1 MSDAYFKTRSEILIL
16 PMRTIKVHELS
27 AVLKP
32 QEEAAFRE
40 FLLSPFYNTNS
51 RVSALFELLCDPEK
65 SVLVGDKKSL
75 YKKLFPGKRYDDKQL
90 RYLFSYLSGY
100 LEKFLAL
107 RELENNPQQYLL
119 LLRRSL
125 AERHATKAHSFARF
139 RFQQLDKLESVPY
152 YMYQYQS
159 AELDHKYSATRV
171 RQADYLSILS
181 HLDHFYFLRKLQLQ
195 CELINLRNVF
205 NTETNMFLIND
216 ICQLIVQNHFFKSP
230 LIEVYYGILMML
242 THPEKE
248 SESHFQ
254 RVVQLIHESNTKFPI
269 DDLNNT
275 YQYVKNFCI
284 RMINKGNDG
293 YRKVLFDIYKTILR
307 NRRMM
312 KKGEFSPWEYKNI
325 VTLGLRLQEEKW
337 IQEFIHKYLN
347 YLPTEERANAF
358 TYNSA
363 MLCYYQKNFR
373 QTLKLLQAVEFTDL
387 YYQLD
392 ARSILLKVYFE
403 TDDTETLLHH
413 ISAFKIFIRRNKLVS
428 DYQKEI
434 YLNFIRYALK
444 IFRAGN
450 NLKKLSVVKNE
461 ILSQQNI
468 SDKNWLLE
476 QIVLP

>member
-1 MSDAYFKTRSEILIL
+1 
-16 PMRTIKVHELS
+16 
-27 AVLKP
+27 
-32 QEEAAFRE
+32 
-40 FLLSPFYNTNS
+40 
-51 RVSALFELLCDPEK
+51 
-65 SVLVGDKKSL
+65 
-75 YKKLFPGKRYDDKQL
+75 
-90 RYLFSYLSGY
+90 
-100 LEKFLAL
+100 
-107 RELENNPQQYLL
+107 
-119 LLRRSL
+119 
-125 AERHATKAHSFARF
+125 
-139 RFQQLDKLESVPY
+139 
-152 YMYQYQS
+152 
-159 AELDHKYSATRV
+159 
-171 RQADYLSILS
+171 
-181 HLDHFYFLRKLQLQ
+181 
-195 CELINLRNVF
+195 
-205 NTETNMFLIND
+205 
-216 ICQLIVQNHFFKSP
+216 
-230 LIEVYYGILMML
+230 
-242 THPEKE
+242 
-248 SESHFQ
+248 
-254 RVVQLIHESNTKFPI
+254 
-269 DDLNNT
+269 
-275 YQYVKNFCI
+275 
-284 RMINKGNDG
+284 MINTGNDG

-450 NLKKLSVVKNE
+450 NVKKLTLVKKE
-461 ILSQQNI
+461 ILSHQNI